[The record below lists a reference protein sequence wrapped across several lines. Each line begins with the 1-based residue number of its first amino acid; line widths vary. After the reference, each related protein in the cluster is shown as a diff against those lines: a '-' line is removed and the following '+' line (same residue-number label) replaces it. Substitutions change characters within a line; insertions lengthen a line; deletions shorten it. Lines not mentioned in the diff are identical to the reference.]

1 MPSPGGQFPN
11 DRNIGVG
18 SVIDR
23 PIVIVAAYSARALAS
38 SATRA
43 GFAPLSIDVFG
54 DDDTREMSFASVK
67 LDGGL
72 SEGLTLDK
80 VVCAVE
86 MLISAHDPV
95 GLIYGAG
102 FEHQPEIIAAIARR
116 TRIFGNRAETLKR
129 AKDPVALARVCEA
142 NGVRHPRVTFA
153 PPDEPERWL
162 LKRQGAAGG
171 AHIVVAHE
179 ASGVSPDCYYQLRV
193 TGESISALFL
203 ASEKTTEIIGLS
215 MQWTA
220 PTPALRFRYGGAAG
234 PVDIDPAQAEEIAR
248 SVAAIASELN
258 LVGLNSADFLISAD
272 AVWLIEINPRPGAT
286 LDVFESNE
294 APLFAHHIA
303 ACEGRLTPASPSLP
317 IKAAEIIYAPCDIVV
332 PEGWNWPDWA
342 VDRSPAGTYIAAGD
356 PVCTVLASGA
366 TVDLARA
373 CASERA
379 RKVIALIEEADR

>member
-1 MPSPGGQFPN
+1 MPSPAGQFSN
-11 DRNIGVG
+11 GRNIGVG
-18 SVIDR
+18 PMIDR
-23 PIVIVAAYSARALAS
+23 PTVIVAAYSARALAS

-72 SEGLTLDK
+72 SEGLTPDK

-102 FEHQPEIIAAIARR
+102 FEHQAESIAAIARR

-171 AHIVVAHE
+171 AHIVVANE
-179 ASGVSPDCYYQLRV
+179 ASSVSPDCYYQLRV
-193 TGESISALFL
+193 TGESISVLFL

-215 MQWTA
+215 MQWAA
-220 PTPALRFRYGGAAG
+220 PTPASRFRYGGAAG
-234 PVDIDPAQAEEIAR
+234 PVDIDPAQAEEIVR

-258 LVGLNSADFLISAD
+258 LVGLNSADFLVSAD

-317 IKAAEIIYAPCDIVV
+317 IQAAEIIYAPCDIAV
-332 PEGWNWPDWA
+332 PEGRNWPDWA
-342 VDRSPAGTYIAAGD
+342 VDRSPAGTCIAAGD
-356 PVCTVLASGA
+356 PVCTVLASGS

-379 RKVIALIEEADR
+379 WKIIALVQEADH

>member
-11 DRNIGVG
+11 ARNIGVG
-18 SVIDR
+18 PMIDR
-23 PIVIVAAYSARALAS
+23 PTVIVAAYSARALGS

-142 NGVRHPRVTFA
+142 NGVRHPQVAVA

-162 LKRQGAAGG
+162 IKRQGAAGG
-171 AHIVVAHE
+171 AHIAVAHE
-179 ASGVSPDCYYQLRV
+179 ASGASPDCYYQLRV

-203 ASEKTTEIIGLS
+203 ASEKRTEIIGLS

-220 PTPALRFRYGGAAG
+220 PTPASRFRYGGAAG

-248 SVAAIASELN
+248 SVAVIASELD
-258 LVGLNSADFLISAD
+258 LVGLNSADFLVSTD

-294 APLFAHHIA
+294 APLFARHIA
-303 ACEGRLTPASPSLP
+303 ACEEHLTHASASFAF
-317 IKAAEIIYAPCDIVV
+317 KAAEIVYAPYDIVV
-332 PEGWNWPDWA
+332 AGGRDWPDWA
-342 VDRSPAGTYIAAGD
+342 VDRSPAGTRIAAGD
-356 PVCTVLASGA
+356 PLCTVLGSGA

-373 CASERA
+373 CASGRT
-379 RKVIALIEEADR
+379 RKIIALVQEADH

>member
-1 MPSPGGQFPN
+1 M
-11 DRNIGVG
+11 
-18 SVIDR
+18 IDR
-23 PIVIVAAYSARALAS
+23 PTVIVAAYSARALAS
-38 SATRA
+38 SAARA
-43 GFAPLSIDVFG
+43 GYAPLSIDVFG

-80 VVCAVE
+80 LVCAVE

-102 FEHQPEIIAAIARR
+102 FEHQPETIAAIASR

-129 AKDPVALARVCEA
+129 AKDPAALARVCEA
-142 NGVRHPRVTFA
+142 NGVRHPQVAFA

-162 LKRQGAAGG
+162 VKRQGAAGG
-171 AHIVVAHE
+171 AHIAGAHA
-179 ASGVSPDCYYQLRV
+179 ASGASPDCYYQLRV

-203 ASEKTTEIIGLS
+203 ASEKRTEIIGLS
-215 MQWTA
+215 IQWTA
-220 PTPALRFRYGGAAG
+220 PTPASRFRYGGAAG

-258 LVGLNSADFLISAD
+258 LVGLNSADFLVSAD

-286 LDVFESNE
+286 LDVFESNK

-303 ACEGRLTPASPSLP
+303 ACEGRLTPASPGLP
-317 IKAAEIIYAPCDIVV
+317 IKAAEIVYAPCDIVA
-332 PEGWNWPDWA
+332 PEGRNWPDWA
-342 VDRSPAGTYIAAGD
+342 VDRSSAGTCIAAGD

-366 TVDLARA
+366 TVDVARA
-373 CASERA
+373 CASERG
-379 RKVIALIEEADR
+379 RKIIALIQEADH

>member
-1 MPSPGGQFPN
+1 MPSPRGQFPN
-11 DRNIGVG
+11 GRNIGAG
-18 SVIDR
+18 PIIAR
-23 PIVIVAAYSARALAS
+23 PMVIVAAYSARALAS

-54 DDDTREMSFASVK
+54 DDDTTEMSFASVK

-102 FEHQPEIIAAIARR
+102 FEHQPETIAAIARR

-129 AKDPVALARVCEA
+129 AKDPTALAGVCEA
-142 NGVRHPRVTFA
+142 NGVRHPQVAFA

-162 LKRQGAAGG
+162 MKRQGAAGG
-171 AHIVVAHE
+171 AHIAVAHE
-179 ASGVSPDCYYQLRV
+179 ASGASPDCYYQLRV

-203 ASEKTTEIIGLS
+203 ASEKRTEIIGLS

-220 PTPALRFRYGGAAG
+220 PTPEAPFRYGGAAG
-234 PVDIDPAQAEEIAR
+234 PVDIDPAQAKEIAR
-248 SVAAIASELN
+248 SVAVIASELD
-258 LVGLNSADFLISAD
+258 LVGLNSADFMVSTD

-294 APLFAHHIA
+294 GLLFARHIA
-303 ACEGRLTPASPSLP
+303 ACEGHLTHASASFAFR
-317 IKAAEIIYAPCDIVV
+317 AAEIVYAPHDIVV
-332 PEGWNWPDWA
+332 RRRGDWPDWA
-342 VDRSPAGTYIAAGD
+342 VDRSPTGTQIAVGD
-356 PVCTVLASGA
+356 PLCTTLGSGA

-379 RKVIALIEEADR
+379 RRIIALVQEADH